1 MFPCMAQAQQYVFGT
16 TPALHVDGN
25 VLKDPSGNT
34 VVLHGVMDTPSPYFN
49 SYRWGEWWGGF
60 TDEAVTRCK
69 DYFDKITTAI
79 TSPEKGTYCNLFR
92 LHLDPCWTND
102 PNKTATGSGQ
112 EDDIS
117 RFSADRLRTYF
128 NSLYL
133 PIALNA
139 LSKGL
144 YVIIRPPGV
153 FPQRVNVGGEYNNYL
168 MTVWNIV
175 SSNETLK
182 QYSGQISLE
191 LGNEPVTVLNAY
203 GQSDSNALHDFFQ
216 PIVNKIRQN
225 GFNGILWIPGTGWQS
240 NYQDYVSH
248 PIQDSNF
255 GYAVHNYVGWYN
267 GNNSTP
273 ISQLNNYINQFHTQ
287 VPVID
292 TNPIVITEVDWSPEN
307 SSAGHY
313 DEHGNWVTGNYGT
326 WATGTTSMWGAL
338 YKGLLDHYGTIS
350 MTLSGTDTYID
361 VSAYLSN
368 GTVQPAY
375 QTAMGGNAWEACSGA
390 CFQWYKEWALAQ
402 MSSDIPNTYQLG
414 DNIVNYA
421 PTVWAGQTGEYG
433 GLGHTAY
440 ERYNS
445 GSIGQGDV
453 LTQTL
458 TGVKSGKYNVTLEL
472 AGSYTPG
479 RGFTCP
485 TGTES
490 SLAFANN
497 EYRTLEVF
505 EREWVSSVQP
515 LTITATVS
523 DGTLKYGI
531 YNFASGGNWYVANVT
546 GITYVSANTDNTFA
560 ISTSAQH
567 GTVTPSSSNAAAGT
581 TVTLSAIPASGF
593 QLDSYTVTT
602 CTGENVSLDG
612 NSFVMPS
619 ADVTVTASFSL
630 SYEVG
635 DDIIAIAPTE
645 WAGQTDTYSGLGHTA
660 YERYESGSIS
670 QGDVLTQTI
679 SGLKNGLYAVT
690 LELAASYTSGRGFEC
705 PTGDGLSVAFANG
718 TQESLEVVERGWV
731 SSVSPVT
738 LYATVSDGT
747 LKYGIRNL
755 TNGGNWYVANV
766 TGIEYISASTSNS
779 FSISTSAQHGTITPS
794 VSIAS
799 AGTTVTLSITPDTDY
814 ELESI
819 AVTTVTG
826 EIVSLSGNSFVMP
839 AADVT
844 VTATFSSTSSP
855 SRTYDLTVSSAG
867 VATLY
872 LPYDASVPDVDFFVV
887 ASVKEVSGTTA
898 YLKEIRGGVIPAY
911 TGVMVFANPGTYTL
925 SESSVS
931 ASESVESL
939 LHGVVENTSVQTL
952 VQREGKS
959 IYVLSRGVQE
969 YVGFKVAGGTVKTIG
984 AYKAYLPVENSGE
997 ALAKSISI
1005 FFGGDDTTDIEVLKN
1020 YILSDTVEICDLTG
1034 RKVTYPKKGIYIVD
1048 GKKVLIK

>member
-1 MFPCMAQAQQYVFGT
+1 MVRNIDIDDVIYLRA
-16 TPALHVDGN
+16 
-25 VLKDPSGNT
+25 
-34 VVLHGVMDTPSPYFN
+34 
-49 SYRWGEWWGGF
+49 
-60 TDEAVTRCK
+60 AVT
-69 DYFDKITTAI
+69 YG
-79 TSPEKGTYCNLFR
+79 TSLTQFSYSLDNVTYTNIGNQTKLGYNLSIFVGAR
-92 LHLDPCWTND
+92 FGLFCY
-102 PNKTATGSGQ
+102 ATESGH
-112 EDDIS
+112 
-117 RFSADRLRTYF
+117 T
-128 NSLYL
+128 
-133 PIALNA
+133 
-139 LSKGL
+139 
-144 YVIIRPPGV
+144 
-153 FPQRVNVGGEYNNYL
+153 
-168 MTVWNIV
+168 
-175 SSNETLK
+175 
-182 QYSGQISLE
+182 
-191 LGNEPVTVLNAY
+191 
-203 GQSDSNALHDFFQ
+203 
-216 PIVNKIRQN
+216 
-225 GFNGILWIPGTGWQS
+225 
-240 NYQDYVSH
+240 
-248 PIQDSNF
+248 
-255 GYAVHNYVGWYN
+255 GYADFDWFATETNFTESLSYEVG
-267 GNNSTP
+267 
-273 ISQLNNYINQFHTQ
+273 
-287 VPVID
+287 D
-292 TNPIVITEVDWSPEN
+292 D
-307 SSAGHY
+307 
-313 DEHGNWVTGNYGT
+313 
-326 WATGTTSMWGAL
+326 
-338 YKGLLDHYGTIS
+338 
-350 MTLSGTDTYID
+350 
-361 VSAYLSN
+361 
-368 GTVQPAY
+368 
-375 QTAMGGNAWEACSGA
+375 
-390 CFQWYKEWALAQ
+390 
-402 MSSDIPNTYQLG
+402 
-414 DNIVNYA
+414 IVNYA

-581 TVTLSAIPASGF
+581 TVTLSATPASGF

-602 CTGENVSLDG
+602 CTGENVSLNG
-612 NSFVMPS
+612 NSFVMPA
-619 ADVTVTASFSL
+619 ADVTVTANFSL
-630 SYEVG
+630 NYEVG

-799 AGTTVTLSITPDTDY
+799 AGTTVTLSVTPDTDY

-826 EIVSLSGNSFVMP
+826 EIVSLSGYSFVMP

-898 YLKEIRGGVIPAY
+898 YLKRIRGGVIPAY

-1005 FFGGDDTTDIEVLKN
+1005 SFGGDDALDIDLLK
-1020 YILSDTVEICDLTG
+1020 SDTHEQAGDIFDVAG
-1034 RKVTYPKKGIYIVD
+1034 RKVTAPGKSFYIVN
-1048 GKKVLIK
+1048 GKKVLYK